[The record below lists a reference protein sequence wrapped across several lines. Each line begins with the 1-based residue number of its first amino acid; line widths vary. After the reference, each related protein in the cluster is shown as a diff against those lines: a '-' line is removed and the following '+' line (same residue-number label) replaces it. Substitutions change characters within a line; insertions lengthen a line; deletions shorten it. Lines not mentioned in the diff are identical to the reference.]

1 MIFLFFS
8 VTTDS
13 LGSHFLSAADTVTK
27 IEIDDDNIGEMTI
40 MNPTSGGAST
50 SKAIKKGMKSENIDL
65 YKKNWNHEKFLQEAT
80 FQKEKRKSVCG
91 LRAMAPLV
99 EKHLQNLTASK
110 DI

>member
-1 MIFLFFS
+1 MNFQFSKFFS

-50 SKAIKKGMKSENIDL
+50 SKAIKKGMKSKNRFDL
-65 YKKNWNHEKFLQEAT
+65 
-80 FQKEKRKSVCG
+80 
-91 LRAMAPLV
+91 
-99 EKHLQNLTASK
+99 
-110 DI
+110 